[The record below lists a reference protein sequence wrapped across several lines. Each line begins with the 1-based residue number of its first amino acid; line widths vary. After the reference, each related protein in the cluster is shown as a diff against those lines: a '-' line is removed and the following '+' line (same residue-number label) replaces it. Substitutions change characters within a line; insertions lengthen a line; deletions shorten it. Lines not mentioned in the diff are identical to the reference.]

1 MPWIML
7 TDSFLSIVADP
18 VRKDTLAVRARAR
31 GDIERVFPKAKVV
44 CLPNRD
50 YAFRAHLPRKVVAD
64 AIAKRVLDTPE
75 MNFKGSTLQHDRHDA
90 YVRCWQAMADFQES
104 RGHGRPYETTATGK
118 GRKLPKGR
126 NGRGFTS
133 WEANS
138 RMGGDLPFPPLPG
151 DTMADLDE
159 AEAKW
164 LADRDDTMDFDGP
177 AHRKG

>member
-1 MPWIML
+1 MWVML
-7 TDSFLSIVADP
+7 NKAFLSIVSPSARSP
-18 VRKDTLAVRARAR
+18 TLDVRARAR
-31 GDIERVFPKAKVV
+31 GDIERVFPGAKVI

-50 YAFRAHLPRKVVAD
+50 YAFRAHLPRNDVAK
-64 AIAKRVLDTPE
+64 AIEREVAGIRYP
-75 MNFKGSTLQHDRHDA
+75 NFKGSTVQNDRHDA

-118 GRKLPKGR
+118 ARKRRKRAAWAGYS
-126 NGRGFTS
+126 GGG
-133 WEANS
+133 S
-138 RMGGDLPFPPLPG
+138 RYDLMDDLPFPPLPG

>member
-1 MPWIML
+1 MPWICF

-75 MNFKGSTLQHDRHDA
+75 TNFKGGTPENDRHDA
-90 YVRCWQAMADFQES
+90 YVRCWQAMADFQER
-104 RGHGRPYETTATGK
+104 RGHGRPYQTTATGK
-118 GRKLPKGR
+118 GRKLPKGGKR
-126 NGRGFTS
+126 ARAF
-133 WEANS
+133 WDDYDRRRDA
-138 RMGGDLPFPPLPG
+138 LPFPPLPG

-164 LADRDDTMDFDGP
+164 LADRDDSMDFTGP
-177 AHRKG
+177 THRKG

>member
-1 MPWIML
+1 MWVML
-7 TDSFLSIVADP
+7 NNAFLSIVSPSARSP
-18 VRKDTLAVRARAR
+18 TLDVRARAR
-31 GDIERVFPKAKVV
+31 GDIERVFPGAKVT
-44 CLPNRD
+44 CLPGRD
-50 YAFRAHLPRKVVAD
+50 YAFRAHLPRNEVAA
-64 AIAKRVLDTPE
+64 AIEREVAGIRYP
-75 MNFKGSTLQHDRHDA
+75 NFKGSTREQDRHDA